1 MQEERREAP
10 RTPGKFKA
18 AEDLAYGVMRKV
30 GIKAPPTEA
39 EPSIPLSQPP
49 LDYV

>member
-18 AEDLAYGVMRKV
+18 AEDLAYGVMREI
-30 GIKAPPTEA
+30 GIKAPPTET
-39 EPSIPLSQPP
+39 EPLIPSSQPP
-49 LDYV
+49 LDLV

>member
-1 MQEERREAP
+1 MPEERREAP

-18 AEDLAYGVMRKV
+18 AEDLAYGVMREV
-30 GIKAPPTEA
+30 GIKAPPISTEPLI
-39 EPSIPLSQPP
+39 PSSQPP